1 MARALYPGMST
12 QPLSVS
18 RQTARA
24 MFLGGLPVLSMSVA
38 GAAQPYLDAVILS
51 KLAPAAAVGY
61 YGAARNIL
69 GTLLAPAVILG
80 TASYPRISR
89 AAQHASGLSR

>member
-1 MARALYPGMST
+1 MM
-12 QPLSVS
+12 
-18 RQTARA
+18 
-24 MFLGGLPVLSMSVA
+24 LGGLPVLSMSVA

-89 AAQHASGLSR
+89 AAHHASRSSGQSLLLAASPHRDQKFDPLSNDLF